1 MMFEQEKAT
10 IDAKIRL
17 YLKTEGIEDPVLTFR
32 QIPFS
37 GEWGLALPLFPVA
50 AAEARS
56 GKRVIVPERAQELA
70 EGSKAFLGEPPQGF
84 SHIEA
89 VNGYLNLYFST
100 SAYARRVVDTVIERG
115 ESFARAED
123 RGQTVMVEYSQPNT
137 HKAFHV
143 GHLRNVI
150 LGGSVCRILEYA
162 GYAVI
167 RANYLGDIGLHVVK
181 WMWNYLKNHAGEEPT
196 ENKTHWMNAIY
207 AEADQLFQDPE
218 NESEVRALY
227 ARWNARDPE
236 IVDLWKKTREWS
248 LEGFKQIYHLL
259 GEDFDRIYFESEVE
273 DPGVTLVEEMV
284 EKGLAED
291 ERPEGPVFIDL
302 DAAVG
307 TQDDYRVLVLLRSDG
322 SSLYATKDLPLAI
335 QKFEEYDLDQSI
347 YVIDV
352 RQSLYLKQIFKTL
365 DILGYEWADR
375 LHHLPYELVNLPGN
389 VTMSSRE
396 GTVVLFEDLIGEA
409 TQRAREIV
417 QQKNPELSEA
427 AKDDIAEAVALG
439 ALKYTMLSRDNT
451 KVVTF
456 DWEAALDFN
465 GQAAPYIQYA
475 HVRAGS
481 ILRKAGGDQ
490 PEAVDFP
497 DDLEKS
503 EVDLIETMTQLPME
517 VLRASEEYR
526 PLIIANLAYDL
537 ARAFNDFYNTCHV
550 LNAKP
555 EVRAYRLRLVAA
567 ARQVIAA
574 SLHLLGI
581 QAPSMM

>member
-1 MMFEQEKAT
+1 MFEQEKSE
-10 IDAKIRL
+10 IDAKIRA
-17 YLKTEGIEDPVLTFR
+17 YLQTQGVEVPVLEFR

-37 GEWGLALPLFPVA
+37 GEWGLALPLFPA
-50 AAEARS
+50 AASEARL
-56 GKRVIVPERAQELA
+56 GKRVIVPKRAQELA
-70 EGSKAFLGEPPQGF
+70 EGIRNYLGDPPEGF

-100 SAYARRVVDTVIERG
+100 SAYARRVVDTILQQGQTFGKAE
-115 ESFARAED
+115 AREK
-123 RGQTVMVEYSQPNT
+123 TVMVEYSQPNT

-150 LGGSVCRILEYA
+150 LGGSVCRILEFA
-162 GYAVI
+162 GYEVI
-167 RANYLGDIGLHVVK
+167 RTNYLGDIGLHVVK
-181 WMWNYLKNHAGEEPT
+181 WMWNYLKNHAGEEPG
-196 ENKTHWMNAIY
+196 ENKTHWMNEIY
-207 AEADQLFQDPE
+207 AEADKLFQDPE
-218 NESEVRALY
+218 NEAEVRALY

-236 IVDLWKKTREWS
+236 VVDLWKKTRDWS
-248 LEGFKQIYHLL
+248 LEGFEEIYELL

-302 DAAVG
+302 DAAIG
-307 TQDDYRVLVLLRSDG
+307 TEEEYRVLVLLRSDG

-335 QKFEEYDLDQSI
+335 KKFEDYNLDQSI

-365 DILGYEWADR
+365 EILGYDWADR

-396 GTVVLFEDLIGEA
+396 GTVVLFEDLVAEA

-417 QQKNPELSEA
+417 EEKNPELS
-427 AKDDIAEAVALG
+427 DDIKDSIAKAVALG

-456 DWEAALDFN
+456 NWDAALDFN

-481 ILRKAGGDQ
+481 ILRKAAQDL
-490 PEAVDFP
+490 PEEVDFP
-497 DDLEKS
+497 EDLEKA
-503 EVDLIETMTQLPME
+503 EVNLIELITRLPADI
-517 VLRASEEYR
+517 LRAAEEYR

-537 ARAFNDFYNTCHV
+537 AKAFNDFYNTCHV
-550 LNAKP
+550 LNAEP
-555 EVRAYRLRLVAA
+555 DVRAYRLRLVAA
-567 ARQVIAA
+567 AQQAIAI
-574 SLHLLGI
+574 SLQLLGI